1 MPTNPDFPHLQLAFQ
16 GAYDPMFQGGPR
28 ENPEIEANRANPKGH
43 ANRLRAIFAQMRQSN
58 EELRRLRVEMGL
70 PAIPADKGFLLKL
83 PEGVDVDQLVRALGV
98 ELVAETE
105 EGLML
110 VSSADLEFTKLE
122 EVLRQFEVGER
133 GGGSGASLL
142 DIYEQP
148 NDARRLKNILAP
160 EILGMWPLDNAII
173 YTFDLGIQTATS
185 TRDVKWPPV
194 KKKKTESEQEFLQR
208 RETERGKAWAE
219 ANNEWDDNAE
229 ARVNELHTFIQ
240 HYGGEIVSGM
250 ISDPARQGEVGMVFP
265 DCTQVRV
272 KMNGDG
278 FRDVILN
285 FAHLFEAALPPE
297 LQRETTELPAKQD
310 EPKLVVHVPA
320 NDASTVCVIDSGIQ
334 EKHRWLEPAIDAAT
348 SRCFLP
354 GVAADDVADYVGPQ
368 GHGTRV
374 AGAVLYPNQI
384 PVAGEV
390 EPVAWIQNARV
401 LNADNKLPDALTP
414 EEYLQQV
421 VAHFHAAP
429 RFTKIFNHSINANV
443 PCPKQ
448 RMTSWA
454 AKLDQLSHEQEV
466 LFIQS
471 AGNQH
476 RLGNGDQANTGL
488 SAHLDAGRQPPA
500 HQLEA
505 SMRVAN
511 PAQSLHALT
520 VGSVSGAVFE
530 DANAR
535 SFATGE
541 HQPSGFSRAG
551 YGEPWSVVK
560 PEVVEI
566 GGDLV
571 YSKNPPRNIR
581 HHTDV
586 AVELLN
592 STMHSAPAYSKDGA
606 GTSFA
611 APKVAHIAAQIQ
623 NLFPAVSPLLYRA
636 LIVQSARWPGWA
648 EDEANKDKVLK
659 LIGYGLPSL
668 ERATSNSEGRVTL
681 ITPDA
686 EILPSKK
693 LHLYTIRI
701 PDELRTAA
709 LEARIRIDVT
719 LAYTALPRRTRARR
733 TGYLE
738 TWLDWETSKL
748 NEPRDIFQTR
758 MQKGDYLFSESEF
771 VGQMTPEGLI
781 AAITVSHIPLSAA
794 TTNIEVLNTL
804 LSEARLLPCFPGIIL
819 PGGAADLVRR
829 ESTLRSTGRIK
840 LNRLILEAAYP
851 DACPQRIE
859 YENFPWL
866 LHKREGWGESEET
879 SRDRGSVQK
888 DWAVFDSYNLPE
900 EFAIAVRS
908 HIGWNH
914 LDGAGTARYCVAVSF
929 EVMQGEVPIYAMIE
943 SEIEVEEAET
953 KIKIQT

>member
-1 MPTNPDFPHLQLAFQ
+1 MPAPSDFPHLHLALRDRFEPKFPP
-16 GAYDPMFQGGPR
+16 APHPNAEVD
-28 ENPEIEANRANPKGH
+28 ANRADPKGH
-43 ANRLRAIFAQMRQSN
+43 ANRIRGILGGMRQSE
-58 EELRRLRVEMGL
+58 EELRRLRAEMGL

-98 ELVAETE
+98 ELVAETG

-110 VSSADLEFTKLE
+110 VSSVDLQFTKLE
-122 EVLRQFEVGER
+122 EVLRQFELGER

-142 DIYEQP
+142 DIYDRP
-148 NDARRLKNILAP
+148 DDARRLQNILAP
-160 EILGMWPLDNAII
+160 EVFALWPLVEATI

-194 KKKKTESEQEFLQR
+194 KPRKNESEAEFMQR
-208 RETERGKAWAE
+208 REAERNKVWE
-219 ANNEWDDNAE
+219 QANVEWEENAE
-229 ARVNELHTFIQ
+229 ARVGELSQFIQ
-240 HYGGEIVSGM
+240 HYGGEIISGM
-250 ISDPARQGEVGMVFP
+250 ISDPAHQKEVGMVFP
-265 DCTQVRV
+265 DSVQVRV
-272 KMNGDG
+272 RMNGVG

-285 FAHLFEAALPPE
+285 FAHLFDVVLPPE
-297 LQRETTELPAKQD
+297 LQQLTTESLGDQVEPQLEVRRPAD
-310 EPKLVVHVPA
+310 SAPA
-320 NDASTVCVIDSGIQ
+320 VCVIDSGI
-334 EKHRWLEPAIDAAT
+334 EEGHRWLEPAIDAET

-354 GVAADDVADYVGPQ
+354 GVAADDVADYVQPQ

-374 AGAVLYPNQI
+374 AGAVLYPDTI
-384 PVAGEV
+384 PVSGEV

-401 LNADNKLPDALTP
+401 LNADNKLPEALTP

-454 AKLDQLSHEQEV
+454 AKLDQLSHEQEI

-471 AGNQH
+471 AGNQT
-476 RLGNGDQANTGL
+476 RFDKGDQANPGL
-488 SAHLDAGRQPPA
+488 SAHLDSGKQPPD

-520 VGSVSGAVFE
+520 VGSVSGTVLE
-530 DANAR
+530 DANTR
-535 SFATGE
+535 SFAVGE

-571 YSKNPPRNIR
+571 YSKNPPRLVR
-581 HHTDV
+581 FKSEV
-586 AVELLN
+586 SVELLN
-592 STMHSAPAYSKDGA
+592 STMYGQPAYSKDGA

-611 APKVAHIAAQIQ
+611 APKVAHIAARLQ
-623 NLFPAVSPLLYRA
+623 NLFPATSPLLYRA

-648 EDEANKDKVLK
+648 ENEADKDKVLK

-668 ERATSNSEGRVTL
+668 ERATTNSETRVTL

-686 EILPSKK
+686 ETIPSKQ

-701 PDELRTAA
+701 PEELRSAA

-748 NEPRDIFQTR
+748 GEPRDEFLAR
-758 MQKGDYLFSESEF
+758 MRNG
-771 VGQMTPEGLI
+771 GT
-781 AAITVSHIPLSAA
+781 SA
-794 TTNIEVLNTL
+794 
-804 LSEARLLPCFPGIIL
+804 
-819 PGGAADLVRR
+819 
-829 ESTLRSTGRIK
+829 
-840 LNRLILEAAYP
+840 
-851 DACPQRIE
+851 
-859 YENFPWL
+859 YEEFPWT
-866 LHKREGWGESEET
+866 LHKREGWGEAQET
-879 SRDRGSVQK
+879 SRNRGSVQK
-888 DWAVFDSYNLPE
+888 DWAIFDSFNLPE

-914 LDGAGTARYCVAVSF
+914 LKEAGTARYCLAVSF
-929 EVMQGEVPIYAMIE
+929 EVMQDEVSIYTLIQ
-943 SEIEVEEAET
+943 SEIEVAET
-953 KIKIQT
+953 EAQINVPASGP

>member
-1 MPTNPDFPHLQLAFQ
+1 MATNPDFPHLQLAFQ

-28 ENPEIEANRANPKGH
+28 ENPEIDANRADPEAH
-43 ANRLRAIFAQMRQSN
+43 ANRLRAILGRMRQSD
-58 EELRRLRVEMGL
+58 EELRRLRAEMGL
-70 PAIPADKGFLLKL
+70 PTIPADKGFLLRL

-142 DIYEQP
+142 DIYEQQD
-148 NDARRLKNILAP
+148 DARRLQNILAP
-160 EILGMWPLDNAII
+160 GILAMWPLDNATV

-185 TRDVKWPPV
+185 TREVEWPQKRR
-194 KKKKTESEQEFLQR
+194 KKGETNEVFLRRWEAERDTAREQ
-208 RETERGKAWAE
+208 ASM
-219 ANNEWDDNAE
+219 EWDEKAE
-229 ARVNELHTFIQ
+229 ARVNELHEFIQ
-240 HYGGEIVSGM
+240 HYGGEIISGM
-250 ISDPARQGEVGMVFP
+250 ISDPARQNEIGMVFP
-265 DCTQVRV
+265 DSTQVRV
-272 KMNGDG
+272 KMYGDG

-285 FAHLFEAALPPE
+285 FAHLFEVTLPPE
-297 LQRETTELPAKQD
+297 LQRETAECAASQD
-310 EPKLVVHVPA
+310 EPELVVRAPA
-320 NDASTVCVIDSGIQ
+320 NDAPTVCVIDSGIQ
-334 EKHRWLEPAIDAAT
+334 EGHRWLEPAIDSVT

-354 GVAADDVADYVGPQ
+354 GSAADDVADYVDPQ

-374 AGAVLYPNQI
+374 ASAVLYPSEI
-384 PVAGEV
+384 PIAGEV

-401 LNADNKLPDALTP
+401 LNADNELPDVLTP

-421 VAHFHAAP
+421 VAHFHVAP

-448 RMTSWA
+448 RMASWA

-476 RLGNGDQANTGL
+476 RFGNGDQANTGL
-488 SAHLDAGRQPPA
+488 SAHLDAGRQPPE
-500 HQLEA
+500 HQMEA

-520 VGSVSGAVFE
+520 VGSVSGTVFE

-535 SFATGE
+535 SFAAGE
-541 HQPSGFSRAG
+541 HHPSGFSRAG

-560 PEVVEI
+560 PEVVDI

-571 YSKNPPRNIR
+571 YSKNPPRNVR
-581 HHTDV
+581 YHTEV

-611 APKVAHIAAQIQ
+611 APKVAHIAAHIQ
-623 NLFPAVSPLLYRA
+623 NLFPAASPLLYRA

-701 PDELRTAA
+701 PEELRNAA
-709 LEARIRIDVT
+709 LEARLRIDVT

-748 NEPRDIFQTR
+748 GEPMETFLAR
-758 MQKGDYLFSESEF
+758 MQ
-771 VGQMTPEGLI
+771 
-781 AAITVSHIPLSAA
+781 
-794 TTNIEVLNTL
+794 N
-804 LSEARLLPCFPGIIL
+804 
-819 PGGAADLVRR
+819 GGAS
-829 ESTLRSTGRIK
+829 EH
-840 LNRLILEAAYP
+840 E
-851 DACPQRIE
+851 E
-859 YENFPWL
+859 FPWV
-866 LHKREGWGESEET
+866 LHKREDWGEAQET
-879 SRDRGSVQK
+879 SRNRGSVQK
-888 DWAVFDSYNLPE
+888 DWAIFDSYNLPE
-900 EFAIAVRS
+900 EFAVAVRS
-908 HIGWNH
+908 RAH
-914 LDGAGTARYCVAVSF
+914 LTFLEGRVSF
-929 EVMQGEVPIYAMIE
+929 GA
-943 SEIEVEEAET
+943 
-953 KIKIQT
+953 

>member
-1 MPTNPDFPHLQLAFQ
+1 MATNPDFPHLQFTLQ
-16 GAYDPMFQGGPR
+16 GIYDPMFQGGPR
-28 ENPEIEANRANPKGH
+28 ENQEIDANRADPKGH
-43 ANRLRAIFAQMRQSN
+43 ANRIRAIFGRMRQSD
-58 EELRRLRVEMGL
+58 EELRRLRAEMGL
-70 PAIPADKGFLLKL
+70 PAIPADRGFLLRL
-83 PEGVDVDQLVRALGV
+83 PEGVDVDSLVRALGV

-110 VSSADLEFTKLE
+110 VSSVNLEFTKLE
-122 EVLRQFEVGER
+122 EILKEFEAGT
-133 GGGSGASLL
+133 GGLVAGSSLL
-142 DIYEQP
+142 DIYDQP
-148 NDARRLKNILAP
+148 DDERRLKNILAP
-160 EILGMWPLDNAII
+160 EILAMWPLENATV

-185 TRDVKWPPV
+185 SRDVKWPPV
-194 KKKKTESEQEFLQR
+194 KPRKNESEAEFLQR
-208 RETERGKAWAE
+208 RETERGKAWVE
-219 ANNEWDDNAE
+219 ANIEWDENAE
-229 ARVNELHTFIQ
+229 ARVNELQAFIQ
-240 HYGGEIVSGM
+240 HYGGEIISGM
-250 ISDPARQGEVGMVFP
+250 ISDEARQNEIGMVFP
-265 DCTQVRV
+265 DSTQVRV
-272 KMNGDG
+272 KMKGEG

-285 FAHLFEAALPPE
+285 FAHLFEAVLPPE
-297 LQRETTELPAKQD
+297 LQRESAELPAQQD
-310 EPKLVVHVPA
+310 EPELVVHAPA

-334 EKHRWLEPAIDAAT
+334 ENHRWLEPAIDSDT

-354 GVAADDVADYVGPQ
+354 DVAPNDVADYVVPQ

-374 AGAVLYPNQI
+374 AGAVLYPGQI

-390 EPVAWIQNARV
+390 DPVAWIQNARV

-471 AGNQH
+471 AGNQQ
-476 RLGNGDQANTGL
+476 RFSNGDQANTGL
-488 SAHLDAGRQPPA
+488 SAHLDAGRQPPD

-520 VGSVSGAVFE
+520 VGSISGAVFE

-560 PEVVEI
+560 PEVVEL

-571 YSKNPPRNIR
+571 YSKHPPHNVQ
-581 HHTDV
+581 HHPEV

-592 STMHSAPAYSKDGA
+592 STLHSAPAYSKDGA

-611 APKVAHIAAQIQ
+611 APKVAHIAAHIQ
-623 NLFPAVSPLLYRA
+623 NLFPAASPLLYRA

-648 EDEANKDKVLK
+648 EAEANKDKVLK

-701 PDELRTAA
+701 PEELRNPA

-738 TWLDWETSKL
+738 TWLDWESSKL
-748 NEPRDIFQTR
+748 SEPGDDFLAR
-758 MQKGDYLFSESEF
+758 MQ
-771 VGQMTPEGLI
+771 
-781 AAITVSHIPLSAA
+781 
-794 TTNIEVLNTL
+794 N
-804 LSEARLLPCFPGIIL
+804 
-819 PGGAADLVRR
+819 GGA
-829 ESTLRSTGRIK
+829 S
-840 LNRLILEAAYP
+840 AYK
-851 DACPQRIE
+851 E
-859 YENFPWL
+859 FPWT
-866 LHKREGWGESEET
+866 LHKRKGFGEAEDT
-879 SRDRGSVQK
+879 CRNRGSVQK
-888 DWAVFDSYNLPE
+888 DWAVFDSYDLPE

-914 LDGAGTARYCVAVSF
+914 LDGAGTARYCLAVSF

-943 SEIEVEEAET
+943 SEIQVAEAEA

>member
-1 MPTNPDFPHLQLAFQ
+1 MPTPTDFPHLHLALR
-16 GAYDPMFQGGPR
+16 GTYEPLFQGGPR
-28 ENPEIEANRANPKGH
+28 DNPEIDANRADPKFH
-43 ANRLRAIFAQMRQSN
+43 ASRIRGILERMRQID
-58 EELRRLRVEMGL
+58 EELRKLRVQHGL
-70 PAIPADKGFLLKL
+70 PSIPADKGFLLKL

-98 ELVAETE
+98 ELVSETE

-110 VSSADLEFTKLE
+110 VSSADLEFAKLE
-122 EVLRQFEVGER
+122 QVLRQFEVGER
-133 GGGSGASLL
+133 GGGYGASLL
-142 DIYEQP
+142 DIYEQS
-148 NDARRLKNILAP
+148 DDERRLRNILAP
-160 EILGMWPLDNAII
+160 EVLAMWPLDNATV

-185 TRDVKWPPV
+185 TRDVKWPTKRR
-194 KKKKTESEQEFLQR
+194 KKNETDEDFLQR
-208 RETERGKAWAE
+208 WEAERDKAREQHSM
-219 ANNEWDDNAE
+219 EWDEKAE
-229 ARVNELHTFIQ
+229 ARLNELHPFLQ
-240 HYGGEIVSGM
+240 HYGGEIISSM
-250 ISDPARQGEVGMVFP
+250 ISDPAHEGEHGIVFP
-265 DCTQVRV
+265 DSVQVRV
-272 KMNGDG
+272 RMNGAG

-285 FAHLFEAALPPE
+285 FAHLFEATLPPE
-297 LQRETTELPAKQD
+297 LQRETTERPAKQD
-310 EPKLVVHVPA
+310 EPEFVVHVPT
-320 NDASTVCVIDSGIQ
+320 NDAATVCVIDSGIQ
-334 EKHRWLEPAIDAAT
+334 EEHRWLKPAIDAAT

-354 GVAADDVADYVGPQ
+354 GVAVDDVADYVDPQ

-374 AGAVLYPNQI
+374 AGAVLYPDQI
-384 PVAGEV
+384 PISGEV

-476 RLGNGDQANTGL
+476 RLDNGDQANTGL
-488 SAHLDAGRQPPA
+488 SAHLDANRQPPD

-520 VGSVSGAVFE
+520 VGSISDAVFD

-571 YSKNPPRNIR
+571 YSKNPPRNVR
-581 HHTDV
+581 PHTEV
-586 AVELLN
+586 SVELLN
-592 STMHSAPAYSKDGA
+592 STMHGAPSYSKDGA

-611 APKVAHIAAQIQ
+611 APKVAHIAAHLQ
-623 NLFPAVSPLLYRA
+623 NLFPASSPLLYRA
-636 LIVQSARWPGWA
+636 LIVQSARWPNWA
-648 EDEANKDKVLK
+648 ENEADKDKVLK

-668 ERATSNSEGRVTL
+668 ERATTNSESRVTL

-686 EILPSKK
+686 ETLPSKQ

-701 PDELRTAA
+701 PDELRNAA

-748 NEPRDIFQTR
+748 GEPSDQFLAR
-758 MQKGDYLFSESEF
+758 MENGGKSPHKEFPWTLHKQKGR
-771 VGQMTPEGLI
+771 G
-781 AAITVSHIPLSAA
+781 
-794 TTNIEVLNTL
+794 
-804 LSEARLLPCFPGIIL
+804 EA
-819 PGGAADLVRR
+819 
-829 ESTLRSTGRIK
+829 
-840 LNRLILEAAYP
+840 
-851 DACPQRIE
+851 
-859 YENFPWL
+859 
-866 LHKREGWGESEET
+866 EET
-879 SRDRGSVQK
+879 SRNRGSVQK
-888 DWAVFDSYNLPE
+888 DWAIFDSFNLPE
-900 EFAIAVRS
+900 EFAVAVRS

-914 LDGAGTARYCVAVSF
+914 LDGAGTARYCLAVSF
-929 EVMQGEVPIYAMIE
+929 EVMQGEVPIYSLIENEIQVEAE
-943 SEIEVEEAET
+943 SEVRV
-953 KIKIQT
+953 

>member
-1 MPTNPDFPHLQLAFQ
+1 MPQNPDFPHLQLAFQ

-28 ENPEIEANRANPKGH
+28 ENKVIEDNRANPKGH
-43 ANRLRAIFAQMRQSN
+43 ANRIRAIFGRMRQSD
-58 EELRRLRVEMGL
+58 EELRRLRAEMGL
-70 PAIPADKGFLLKL
+70 PAIPADRGFLLRL
-83 PEGVDVDQLVRALGV
+83 PEGVDVDSLVRALGV

-110 VSSADLEFTKLE
+110 VSSVNLEFTKLE
-122 EVLRQFEVGER
+122 EVLKEFEAGT
-133 GGGSGASLL
+133 GGLVAGSSLL
-142 DIYEQP
+142 DIYDQP
-148 NDARRLKNILAP
+148 DDERRLKNILAP
-160 EILGMWPLDNAII
+160 EILAMWPLDNATV

-185 TRDVKWPPV
+185 SRDVKWPPV
-194 KKKKTESEQEFLQR
+194 KPRKNELEAEFLQR
-208 RETERGKAWAE
+208 RETERGKAWVE
-219 ANNEWDDNAE
+219 ANIEWDENAE
-229 ARVNELHTFIQ
+229 ARVNELHAFIQ
-240 HYGGEIVSGM
+240 HYGGEIISGM
-250 ISDPARQGEVGMVFP
+250 ISDEARLNKIGMVFP
-265 DCTQVRV
+265 DSTQVRV
-272 KMNGDG
+272 KMNGEG

-285 FAHLFEAALPPE
+285 FAHLFESALPPE
-297 LQRETTELPAKQD
+297 LQRETAELPAKQG
-310 EPKLVVHVPA
+310 EPELVVHVPA
-320 NDASTVCVIDSGIQ
+320 KDASTVCVIDSGIQ
-334 EKHRWLEPAIDAAT
+334 ENHRWLEPAIDSDT

-354 GVAADDVADYVGPQ
+354 DVEPDDVADYVGPQ

-374 AGAVLYPNQI
+374 AGAVLYPGQI
-384 PVAGEV
+384 PVAGKV
-390 EPVAWIQNARV
+390 DPVAWIQNARV

-471 AGNQH
+471 AGNQQ
-476 RLGNGDQANTGL
+476 RFGNGDQANTGL
-488 SAHLDAGRQPPA
+488 SAHLDAGRQPPD
-500 HQLEA
+500 HQFEA

-520 VGSVSGAVFE
+520 VGSISGAVFE

-560 PEVVEI
+560 PEVVEL

-571 YSKNPPRNIR
+571 YSKNPPRNVR
-581 HHTDV
+581 HHAEV

-611 APKVAHIAAQIQ
+611 APKVAHIAAHIQ
-623 NLFPAVSPLLYRA
+623 NLFPAASPLLYRA

-648 EDEANKDKVLK
+648 EAEANKDKVLK

-668 ERATSNSEGRVTL
+668 ERATSNSDGRVTL

-701 PDELRTAA
+701 PEELRNAA
-709 LEARIRIDVT
+709 LEARLRIDVT

-748 NEPRDIFQTR
+748 GEPMETFLAR
-758 MQKGDYLFSESEF
+758 MQ
-771 VGQMTPEGLI
+771 
-781 AAITVSHIPLSAA
+781 
-794 TTNIEVLNTL
+794 N
-804 LSEARLLPCFPGIIL
+804 
-819 PGGAADLVRR
+819 GGAS
-829 ESTLRSTGRIK
+829 EH
-840 LNRLILEAAYP
+840 E
-851 DACPQRIE
+851 E
-859 YENFPWL
+859 FPWT
-866 LHKREGWGESEET
+866 LHKKKGLGEAEET
-879 SRDRGSVQK
+879 CRTRGSVQK

-914 LDGAGTARYCVAVSF
+914 LDGAGTARYCLAVSF
-929 EVMQGEVPIYAMIE
+929 EVMQGEVSIYSMIE

>member
-1 MPTNPDFPHLQLAFQ
+1 
-16 GAYDPMFQGGPR
+16 
-28 ENPEIEANRANPKGH
+28 
-43 ANRLRAIFAQMRQSN
+43 
-58 EELRRLRVEMGL
+58 MGL
-70 PAIPADKGFLLKL
+70 PAIPADKGFLLRL
-83 PEGVDVDQLVRALGV
+83 QEGVDADQLVRALGV

-110 VSSADLEFTKLE
+110 VSSVDLEFTKLE
-122 EVLRQFEVGER
+122 EVLRQFEMGER

-148 NDARRLKNILAP
+148 DDPRRLQNILAP
-160 EILGMWPLDNAII
+160 EVLAIWPLADTMI

-185 TRDVKWPPV
+185 TRDVKWPAV
-194 KKKKTESEQEFLQR
+194 KKKKTETEQEFLQR
-208 RETERGKAWAE
+208 REDERSKAWIE
-219 ANNEWDDNAE
+219 ANLEWDNNAE
-229 ARVNELHTFIQ
+229 ARVNELYEFIQ
-240 HYGGEIVSGM
+240 HYGGKIISGL
-250 ISDPARQGEVGMVFP
+250 ISDPARQEEVGMVFS
-265 DCTQVRV
+265 DSTQVRM
-272 KMNGDG
+272 KMNGKG
-278 FRDVILN
+278 FRDLILN
-285 FAHLFEAALPPE
+285 FAHLFEVTLPPE
-297 LQRETTELPAKQD
+297 LQQEVDGKPEHRD
-310 EPKLVVHVPA
+310 EPELVVHVPA
-320 NDASTVCVIDSGIQ
+320 DGAPTVCVIDSGIQ
-334 EKHRWLEPAIDAAT
+334 EEHRWLAPAIDSAT

-354 GVAADDVADYVGPQ
+354 GVEPNDVADYVGPQ

-374 AGAVLYPNQI
+374 AGAILYPNEI

-401 LNADNKLPDALTP
+401 LNMDNKLPDALPP

-421 VAHFHAAP
+421 VTHFHATP
-429 RFTKIFNHSINANV
+429 HFTKIFNHSINSNV
-443 PCPKQ
+443 PCPTQ

-471 AGNQH
+471 AGNQD
-476 RLGNGDQANTGL
+476 RRGSGDPANPGL
-488 SAHLDAGRQPPA
+488 AAHLDAGRQPPD

-520 VGSVSGAVFE
+520 VGSVSGAIFE
-530 DANAR
+530 DANVR
-535 SFATGE
+535 SFAAGE

-566 GGDLV
+566 GGDLI
-571 YSKNPPRNIR
+571 YSKNRPRLVRIR
-581 HHTDV
+581 SEV

-592 STMHSAPAYSKDGA
+592 STLHGQPAYSKDGA

-611 APKVAHIAAQIQ
+611 APKVAHIAAHLQ
-623 NLFPAVSPLLYRA
+623 NLFPAASPLLYRS

-648 EDEANKDKVLK
+648 ENEENKDKVLK

-668 ERATSNSEGRVTL
+668 ARATSNSERRVTL

-701 PDELRTAA
+701 PEELWNAA

-748 NEPRDIFQTR
+748 GEPMDTFLTR
-758 MQKGDYLFSESEF
+758 MQNG
-771 VGQMTPEGLI
+771 G
-781 AAITVSHIPLSAA
+781 VS
-794 TTNIEVLNTL
+794 
-804 LSEARLLPCFPGIIL
+804 
-819 PGGAADLVRR
+819 
-829 ESTLRSTGRIK
+829 
-840 LNRLILEAAYP
+840 AY
-851 DACPQRIE
+851 QE
-859 YENFPWL
+859 FPWV
-866 LHKREGWGESEET
+866 LHKREDWGEAHET
-879 SRDRGSVQK
+879 SRGRGSVQK

-900 EFAIAVRS
+900 EFAVAVRS

-914 LDGAGTARYCVAVSF
+914 LPEAGTARYCLVVSF
-929 EVMQGEVPIYAMIE
+929 EVMQGEVPIYSLIE
-943 SEIEVEEAET
+943 SEIQVEEAEAR
-953 KIKIQT
+953 IQT

>member
-1 MPTNPDFPHLQLAFQ
+1 MATNPDFPHLQLAFQ
-16 GAYDPMFQGGPR
+16 GAYDPKFHGGPR
-28 ENPEIEANRANPKGH
+28 ENPEIVANRADPKGH
-43 ANRLRAIFAQMRQSN
+43 ADRLRAIFGRLRQSD
-58 EELRRLRVEMGL
+58 EELRRLRAEMGL
-70 PAIPADKGFLLKL
+70 PAIPADRGFLLRL
-83 PEGVDVDQLVRALGV
+83 PEGVDVEQLVRALGV

-110 VSSADLEFTKLE
+110 VSSVNLEFTKLE

-142 DIYEQP
+142 DIYDKSDDE
-148 NDARRLKNILAP
+148 RRLKNILAP
-160 EILGMWPLDNAII
+160 EILTLWPLDNATI

-194 KKKKTESEQEFLQR
+194 KKKNAESEQEFIQR
-208 RETERGKAWAE
+208 RETERGKVWAE
-219 ANNEWDDNAE
+219 ANIEWDENAE
-229 ARVNELHTFIQ
+229 TRVDELNAFIQ
-240 HYGGEIVSGM
+240 HYGGEIISGM
-250 ISDPARQGEVGMVFP
+250 ISDPARQEEVGMVFP
-265 DCTQVRV
+265 DSVQVRV
-272 KMNGDG
+272 KMNGEG

-285 FAHLFEAALPPE
+285 FAHLFEATLPPE
-297 LQRETTELPAKQD
+297 LQRETSQRPAKQD
-310 EPKLVVHVPA
+310 EPHLVVNAPA
-320 NDASTVCVIDSGIQ
+320 NDAPTVCVIDSGIQ
-334 EKHRWLEPAIDAAT
+334 EEHRWLQPAIDAVT

-354 GVAADDVADYVGPQ
+354 GVAADDVADYVDPQ

-374 AGAVLYPNQI
+374 AGAVLYPNEI

-401 LNADNKLPDALTP
+401 LKADNKLPDALTP

-421 VAHFHAAP
+421 VAHFHVAP
-429 RFTKIFNHSINANV
+429 HFTKIFNHSINANV

-466 LFIQS
+466 MFIQS
-471 AGNQH
+471 AGNQD

-488 SAHLDAGRQPPA
+488 SAHLDAGRQPPD

-530 DANAR
+530 DANTR

-571 YSKNPPRNIR
+571 YSKNPPRLIR
-581 HHTDV
+581 RHPAV

-592 STMHSAPAYSKDGA
+592 STMHNAPAYSKDGA

-611 APKVAHIAAQIQ
+611 APKVAHIAAHIQ
-623 NLFPAVSPLLYRA
+623 NLFPAASPLLYRA

-648 EDEANKDKVLK
+648 ENEPNKDKVLK
-659 LIGYGLPSL
+659 LIGYGLPLL
-668 ERATSNSEGRVTL
+668 EKATSNSEGRVTL

-686 EILPSKK
+686 VELPSKK

-701 PDELRTAA
+701 PEELRNAA

-748 NEPRDIFQTR
+748 GEPRDEFLAR
-758 MQKGDYLFSESEF
+758 ME
-771 VGQMTPEGLI
+771 
-781 AAITVSHIPLSAA
+781 
-794 TTNIEVLNTL
+794 N
-804 LSEARLLPCFPGIIL
+804 
-819 PGGAADLVRR
+819 GGKSQYK
-829 ESTLRSTGRIK
+829 E
-840 LNRLILEAAYP
+840 
-851 DACPQRIE
+851 
-859 YENFPWL
+859 FPWT
-866 LHKREGWGESEET
+866 LHKREGLGEAEDT
-879 SRDRGSVQK
+879 SRIRGSLQK

-914 LDGAGTARYCVAVSF
+914 LPQAGTARYCLAVSF

>member
-1 MPTNPDFPHLQLAFQ
+1 MPSPTNFPHLVLAFR
-16 GAYDPMFQGGPR
+16 GTYEPLFQGGPR
-28 ENPEIEANRANPKGH
+28 ENPEIDAIRADPKSH
-43 ANRLRAIFAQMRQSN
+43 ASRIRGILERMRQVDDQLRKLRAQHGS
-58 EELRRLRVEMGL
+58 

-110 VSSADLEFTKLE
+110 VSSADLQFAKLE
-122 EVLRQFEVGER
+122 EVLRQFETGVG
-133 GGGSGASLL
+133 GLVAGSSLL
-142 DIYEQP
+142 DIYDQP
-148 NDARRLKNILAP
+148 DDERRLHNILAP
-160 EILGMWPLDNAII
+160 EVLALWPMADANI

-194 KKKKTESEQEFLQR
+194 KPRKNESKTEFLQR
-208 RETERGKAWAE
+208 REAERGKVWEAANIEWDEKAE
-219 ANNEWDDNAE
+219 AQ
-229 ARVNELHTFIQ
+229 VNELNQFIQ

-250 ISDPARQGEVGMVFP
+250 ISDQARQEEIGMVFP
-265 DCTQVRV
+265 DSVQVRV
-272 KMNGDG
+272 RMRGVG

-285 FAHLFEAALPPE
+285 FAHLFDVVLPPE
-297 LQRETTELPAKQD
+297 LQHDATERPRRQD
-310 EPKLVVHVPA
+310 EPQLVVRPPA
-320 NDASTVCVIDSGIQ
+320 DNAPTVCVIDSGI
-334 EKHRWLEPAIDAAT
+334 EEGHRWLEPAIDSAT

-354 GVAADDVADYVGPQ
+354 GVAADDVADYVDPQ

-374 AGAVLYPNQI
+374 AGAVLYPTEI
-384 PVAGEV
+384 PAAGEV
-390 EPVAWIQNARV
+390 ESVAWIQNARV

-421 VAHFHAAP
+421 VAHFHSAP

-471 AGNQH
+471 AGNQT
-476 RLGNGDQANTGL
+476 RFDNGDQANPGL
-488 SAHLDAGRQPPA
+488 RAHLDAGRQPPE
-500 HQLEA
+500 HQLHG

-520 VGSVSGAVFE
+520 VGSVSMAAFE
-530 DANAR
+530 DANTR
-535 SFATGE
+535 SFAAGE

-571 YSKNPPRNIR
+571 HSKNPPRLVR
-581 HHTDV
+581 FHPEV
-586 AVELLN
+586 AIELLN
-592 STMHSAPAYSKDGA
+592 STRHGAPAYSKDGA

-611 APKVAHIAAQIQ
+611 APKVAHIAAHLQ
-623 NLFPAVSPLLYRA
+623 NLFPAASPLLYRA
-636 LIVQSARWPGWA
+636 LIVQSARWPDWA
-648 EDEANKDKVLK
+648 ENEADKDKVLK

-668 ERATSNSEGRVTL
+668 ERATSNSETRVTL
-681 ITPDA
+681 IMPDA
-686 EILPSKK
+686 ETLPSKE

-701 PDELRTAA
+701 PDELRSAA

-748 NEPRDIFQTR
+748 GEPSNEFLAR
-758 MQKGDYLFSESEF
+758 ME
-771 VGQMTPEGLI
+771 
-781 AAITVSHIPLSAA
+781 
-794 TTNIEVLNTL
+794 N
-804 LSEARLLPCFPGIIL
+804 
-819 PGGAADLVRR
+819 GGKSQHT
-829 ESTLRSTGRIK
+829 E
-840 LNRLILEAAYP
+840 
-851 DACPQRIE
+851 
-859 YENFPWL
+859 FPWV
-866 LHKREGWGESEET
+866 LHKREGWGEADET
-879 SRDRGSVQK
+879 SRNRGSVQK
-888 DWAVFDSYNLPE
+888 DWAIFDSFNLPE

-914 LDGAGTARYCVAVSF
+914 LSGAGTARYCLAMSF
-929 EVMQGEVPIYAMIE
+929 EVMQGEVSIYTLIE
-943 SEIEVEEAET
+943 NEIPVEAEAE
-953 KIKIQT
+953 IQV

>member
-1 MPTNPDFPHLQLAFQ
+1 
-16 GAYDPMFQGGPR
+16 
-28 ENPEIEANRANPKGH
+28 
-43 ANRLRAIFAQMRQSN
+43 
-58 EELRRLRVEMGL
+58 
-70 PAIPADKGFLLKL
+70 
-83 PEGVDVDQLVRALGV
+83 
-98 ELVAETE
+98 
-105 EGLML
+105 ML
-110 VSSADLEFTKLE
+110 VS
-122 EVLRQFEVGER
+122 
-133 GGGSGASLL
+133 
-142 DIYEQP
+142 Y
-148 NDARRLKNILAP
+148 
-160 EILGMWPLDNAII
+160 
-173 YTFDLGIQTATS
+173 
-185 TRDVKWPPV
+185 
-194 KKKKTESEQEFLQR
+194 
-208 RETERGKAWAE
+208 
-219 ANNEWDDNAE
+219 
-229 ARVNELHTFIQ
+229 
-240 HYGGEIVSGM
+240 
-250 ISDPARQGEVGMVFP
+250 
-265 DCTQVRV
+265 
-272 KMNGDG
+272 
-278 FRDVILN
+278 
-285 FAHLFEAALPPE
+285 
-297 LQRETTELPAKQD
+297 
-310 EPKLVVHVPA
+310 
-320 NDASTVCVIDSGIQ
+320 
-334 EKHRWLEPAIDAAT
+334 IDAVT

-354 GVAADDVADYVGPQ
+354 GVAADDVADYVDPQ

-374 AGAVLYPNQI
+374 AGAVLYPNEI

-401 LNADNKLPDALTP
+401 LKADNKLPDALTP

-421 VAHFHAAP
+421 VAHFHVAP
-429 RFTKIFNHSINANV
+429 RYTKIFNHSINANV

-471 AGNQH
+471 AGNQD

-488 SAHLDAGRQPPA
+488 SAHLDAGRQPPD

-530 DANAR
+530 DANTR

-541 HQPSGFSRAG
+541 HHPSGFSRAG

-571 YSKNPPRNIR
+571 YSKNPPRLIR
-581 HHTDV
+581 RHPAV

-611 APKVAHIAAQIQ
+611 APKVAHIAAHIQ
-623 NLFPAVSPLLYRA
+623 NLFPAASPLLYRA

-668 ERATSNSEGRVTL
+668 EKATSNSEGRVTL

-686 EILPSKK
+686 VELPSKK

-701 PDELRTAA
+701 PEELRNAA

-748 NEPRDIFQTR
+748 GEPRDEFLAR
-758 MQKGDYLFSESEF
+758 ME
-771 VGQMTPEGLI
+771 
-781 AAITVSHIPLSAA
+781 
-794 TTNIEVLNTL
+794 N
-804 LSEARLLPCFPGIIL
+804 
-819 PGGAADLVRR
+819 GGKSQYK
-829 ESTLRSTGRIK
+829 E
-840 LNRLILEAAYP
+840 
-851 DACPQRIE
+851 
-859 YENFPWL
+859 FPWT
-866 LHKREGWGESEET
+866 LHKREGLGEAEDT
-879 SRDRGSVQK
+879 SRIRGSLQK

-914 LDGAGTARYCVAVSF
+914 LPQAGTARYCLAVSF
-929 EVMQGEVPIYAMIE
+929 EVMQGDVPIYAMIE